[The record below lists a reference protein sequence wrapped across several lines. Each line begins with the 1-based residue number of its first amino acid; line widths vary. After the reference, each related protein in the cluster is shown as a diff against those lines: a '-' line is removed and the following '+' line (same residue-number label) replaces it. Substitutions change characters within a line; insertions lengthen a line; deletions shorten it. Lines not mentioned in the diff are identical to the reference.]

1 MYNTN
6 KEMDATNKSVEAP
19 TIKMLDQGTYGCIFR
34 PGLTCSGMIDDTK
47 TNITKIQKKR
57 ETSKNEAEIGRKI
70 MEIPNYKRYYA
81 PITETCNIDVGL
93 IEDGELNKCDFID
106 KQRKLGEPLNYEINQ
121 LPFVGNNTLADYH
134 INLMEKTIDI
144 PSFARKFINN
154 YKTLVN
160 GYTKLAEKGIVH
172 FDTKENNVMCKD
184 QTGSPIII
192 DYGMSFDIETI
203 TASDNSNK
211 KAFFVYAP
219 EYPVWCIEIHMIS
232 YMLHKIGDDI
242 EKVNEVLEIPLSK
255 ETVEPCITDYIE
267 KSRAIQLLSESEKDD
282 YKKKLT
288 EYYASQISALGMGAT
303 KWNKIYDESKKTY
316 KSWDIYA
323 ISVCYLQMFKD
334 LGLETYVAEEKGNF
348 LNNFQELLKK
358 IITSLPT
365 ERMSG
370 EELMKELKNNMS
382 VAPEEEVKNLSRALR
397 EDVANEDKLDKRRKL
412 VGDSKIKTK
421 QEKEELLKRRNNA
434 M

>member
-1 MYNTN
+1 
-6 KEMDATNKSVEAP
+6 
-19 TIKMLDQGTYGCIFR
+19 
-34 PGLTCSGMIDDTK
+34 
-47 TNITKIQKKR
+47 
-57 ETSKNEAEIGRKI
+57 
-70 MEIPNYKRYYA
+70 
-81 PITETCNIDVGL
+81 
-93 IEDGELNKCDFID
+93 
-106 KQRKLGEPLNYEINQ
+106 
-121 LPFVGNNTLADYH
+121 
-134 INLMEKTIDI
+134 
-144 PSFARKFINN
+144 
-154 YKTLVN
+154 
-160 GYTKLAEKGIVH
+160 
-172 FDTKENNVMCKD
+172 
-184 QTGSPIII
+184 
-192 DYGMSFDIETI
+192 
-203 TASDNSNK
+203 
-211 KAFFVYAP
+211 
-219 EYPVWCIEIHMIS
+219 
-232 YMLHKIGDDI
+232 MLHKIGDDI